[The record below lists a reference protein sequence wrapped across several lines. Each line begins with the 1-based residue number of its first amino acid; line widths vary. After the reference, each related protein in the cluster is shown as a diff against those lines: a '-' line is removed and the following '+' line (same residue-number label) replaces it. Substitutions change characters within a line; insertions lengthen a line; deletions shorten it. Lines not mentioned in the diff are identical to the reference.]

1 MTNEELIQQLKKA
14 ELVVAAMQ
22 QRIAELELDKAML
35 RAEYTMIQQSMSQ
48 QVASVSEEE
57 NGQAEQDYVLEF
69 TVQRTRRSNGSSP
82 GSYRPKR
89 SSFSAA
95 R

>member
-57 NGQAEQDYVLEF
+57 NGQAEQDYINSL
-69 TVQRTRRSNGSSP
+69 TSSA
-82 GSYRPKR
+82 KQ
-89 SSFSAA
+89 
-95 R
+95 